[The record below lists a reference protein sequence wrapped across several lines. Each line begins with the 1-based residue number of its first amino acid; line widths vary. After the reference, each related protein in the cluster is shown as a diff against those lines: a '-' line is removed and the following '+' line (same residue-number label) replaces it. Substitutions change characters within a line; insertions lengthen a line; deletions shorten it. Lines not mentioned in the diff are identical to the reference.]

1 MSLRTRQHENT
12 AVWYLSSLT
21 RMHANVTEKGEFRK
35 ACAELGL
42 IFVALDICPHEGVPG
57 DPESAYD
64 FGAWLSL

>member
-1 MSLRTRQHENT
+1 
-12 AVWYLSSLT
+12 
-21 RMHANVTEKGEFRK
+21 MHANVTEKGEFRK